1 LIERAISMGEI
12 PIAVVQECLDKIE
25 ANLAEPISVEAL
37 ARRSGYSLWHFQR
50 LFQALVGETVGSY
63 VRKRRL
69 SESSHRLLRTS
80 EKIADI
86 ALQYQ
91 FQSHE
96 AYTRAFKKQFTLS
109 PAQYRRLREDRATRP
124 KRLSERDLAH
134 LDQRMQPEIVIH
146 RAFRMVGFA
155 RRFNRI
161 RSDHYDGSQLKR
173 LWHRFFRSQHRVR
186 NAVDNTA
193 LGVVI
198 PLPIGEPCH
207 DTQAT
212 YVAGAQVSDT
222 EGNPHAFEH
231 VQLAP
236 RRYALFNHFGPLT
249 NLRSTMDSIFA
260 VWLVGNATYGTED
273 APMVEIYTER
283 FQPDR
288 DDSVMTI
295 AVPVIT
301 R

>member
-1 LIERAISMGEI
+1 MGEI
-12 PIAVVQECLDKIE
+12 PIAVVPECLDKIE

-124 KRLSERDLAH
+124 KRLTERDLAH
-134 LDQRMQPEIVIH
+134 LDQR
-146 RAFRMVGFA
+146 
-155 RRFNRI
+155 
-161 RSDHYDGSQLKR
+161 
-173 LWHRFFRSQHRVR
+173 
-186 NAVDNTA
+186 
-193 LGVVI
+193 
-198 PLPIGEPCH
+198 
-207 DTQAT
+207 
-212 YVAGAQVSDT
+212 
-222 EGNPHAFEH
+222 
-231 VQLAP
+231 
-236 RRYALFNHFGPLT
+236 
-249 NLRSTMDSIFA
+249 
-260 VWLVGNATYGTED
+260 
-273 APMVEIYTER
+273 
-283 FQPDR
+283 
-288 DDSVMTI
+288 
-295 AVPVIT
+295 
-301 R
+301 